1 MENER
6 EAFAL
11 SREKGK
17 GDVSTNIDGETRTV
31 TNAPATATA
40 VELFSGIGGMRL
52 ALEESKAF
60 KDDDATVARFIAID
74 NNVNAN
80 DVYKANFQNQKTNS
94 LLIEGNIENVDM
106 KSLILGEE
114 DGAKY

>member
-1 MENER
+1 M
-6 EAFAL
+6 
-11 SREKGK
+11 
-17 GDVSTNIDGETRTV
+17 STNIDGETRTV

-94 LLIEGNIENVDM
+94 LRLKGT
-106 KSLILGEE
+106 
-114 DGAKY
+114 